1 MMKNES
7 EKFDVAVIGGGPAGM
22 MAAGR
27 AAELGAKVVLLEKNQ
42 SLGKKLLMTGGGR
55 CNLANAGDS
64 DQEFIKKL
72 GSKGKFLFS
81 SSAAFGPKEVVD
93 FFSAR
98 GLPTKIEKNGRVF
111 PVTDKAQDVLAV
123 LQKYLQKNKV
133 KIFFGQEVVNFEKKN
148 GQIKS
153 VELKNGRV
161 FADRFILCTG
171 GKSYPLT
178 GSTGAGYAW
187 AQALGHRVVCPAPAL
202 VPLKIKETW
211 SRKLQGLS
219 FDQAG
224 ISVFQNNKKQI
235 MITGEVL
242 FTHFGLSGP
251 AIINLSKRISELLAD
266 GEVSIAID
274 FMPDIGFS
282 ELDKNLQQDFKKNIN
297 KDLKNYLSKLLPQKL
312 TDEIIILSGVEPKRK
327 LNFVT
332 QEERKKIVSL
342 LKDLQLTIEGLM
354 GYDQA
359 MVTSGGIDL
368 KEIDSKTMRSKI
380 VSNLFLAGEIIDL
393 DGPTG
398 GYNLQICWST
408 GYAAGTYAAK
418 NK

>member
-1 MMKNES
+1 MENKS

-27 AAELGAKVVLLEKNQ
+27 AAELGAKVVLVEKNQ

-55 CNLANAGDS
+55 CNFTNAGDS
-64 DQEFIKKL
+64 DQEFIKKI
-72 GSKGKFLFS
+72 GNRGKFLFS
-81 SSAAFGPKEVVD
+81 SLAGFGPKEAID
-93 FFSAR
+93 FFEAR
-98 GLPTKIEKNGRVF
+98 CLPTKIEKNGRVF

-123 LQKYLQKNKV
+123 LQRYLKKNKV
-133 KIFFGQEVVNFEKKN
+133 KIFYGQEVVNFETEAGK
-148 GQIKS
+148 IKS
-153 VELKNGRV
+153 IKLKDGRIY
-161 FADRFILCTG
+161 ADKFILCTG

-178 GSTGAGYAW
+178 GSTGMGYTW
-187 AQALGHRVVCPAPAL
+187 AQTLGHQVICPAPAL
-202 VPLKIKETW
+202 VSLKTKETW

-219 FDQAG
+219 LDQAV
-224 ISVFQNNKKQI
+224 ISVFQNNKKQVAVA
-235 MITGEVL
+235 GEIL

-251 AIINLSKRISELLAD
+251 AIINLSKRIGELLAG
-266 GEVSIAID
+266 GEVFIVID
-274 FMPDIGFS
+274 FMPGINIF
-282 ELDKNLQQDFKKNIN
+282 ELDKKLQQDFKTNIN
-297 KDLKNYLSKLLPQKL
+297 KDLKNYLPKLLSQKL
-312 TDEIIILSGVEPKRK
+312 ADEIIILSGIEPKRK

-332 QEERKKIVSL
+332 QEERGRIINL
-342 LKDLQLTIEGLM
+342 LKGLRLTVTGLL
-354 GYDQA
+354 GFDQA
-359 MVTSGGIDL
+359 MVTSGGVDL

-408 GYAAGTYAAK
+408 GYAAGTHAAG